1 MNFNKQ
7 AAIERDTM
15 EKVSHDVKGNDGIG
29 TLTREELQKF
39 GARKQE
45 QALKITGLMEK
56 VVAKEN
62 LDRARKR
69 VIGNNGAAGV
79 DQMKAKELQNWLNNN
94 QDELIK
100 LLLAGT
106 YEPTPVR
113 RVDIPKPK
121 GGTRQLGIPT
131 VVDRFVQQATL
142 QVLTPIFDPLFS
154 ESSYGFRPGRSTH
167 QALIK
172 AKEYVE
178 EGRETVVDIDLE
190 KFFDNVNHDILMSR
204 IARIIDDKEILRII
218 RKFLQAGIM
227 HNGVCILQEKGTPQG
242 GPLSPLLANIM
253 LDDLDKEL
261 ERRGHKFCRYADDC
275 NIYVYSQKAG
285 ERIMSS
291 VEEFLSKKLKLRIN
305 HDKSQVSPCRTE
317 NFSGIHDLELGDN
330 ACLKRKYQKGSRN
343 NQASDPENQRNCFR
357 KSYL

>member
-142 QVLTPIFDPLFS
+142 QVL
-154 ESSYGFRPGRSTH
+154 
-167 QALIK
+167 
-172 AKEYVE
+172 
-178 EGRETVVDIDLE
+178 
-190 KFFDNVNHDILMSR
+190 
-204 IARIIDDKEILRII
+204 
-218 RKFLQAGIM
+218 
-227 HNGVCILQEKGTPQG
+227 
-242 GPLSPLLANIM
+242 
-253 LDDLDKEL
+253 
-261 ERRGHKFCRYADDC
+261 
-275 NIYVYSQKAG
+275 
-285 ERIMSS
+285 
-291 VEEFLSKKLKLRIN
+291 
-305 HDKSQVSPCRTE
+305 
-317 NFSGIHDLELGDN
+317 
-330 ACLKRKYQKGSRN
+330 
-343 NQASDPENQRNCFR
+343 
-357 KSYL
+357 

>member
-1 MNFNKQ
+1 VNFNKQ

-15 EKVSHDVKGNDGIG
+15 ERVSHGVKSNDGIG
-29 TLTREELQKF
+29 ALTREELQSF
-39 GARKQE
+39 EARKQE
-45 QALKITGLMEK
+45 QALKITGLMQK

-62 LDRARKR
+62 LEQAYKR
-69 VIGNNGAAGV
+69 VVSNNGAAGV
-79 DQMKAKELQNWLNNN
+79 DQMKVKELQTWLSNN
-94 QDELIK
+94 QDELTK
-100 LLLAGT
+100 SLLAGT

-131 VVDRFVQQATL
+131 VVDRFVQQAIL
-142 QVLTPIFDPLFS
+142 QVLTPIFDPRFS
-154 ESSYGFRPGRSTH
+154 ESSYGFRPGRSAH
-167 QALIK
+167 QALTK

-178 EGRETVVDIDLE
+178 EGRWIVVDIDLE

-204 IARIIDDKEILRII
+204 VTRIIDDKEMLRII
-218 RKFLQAGIM
+218 RKFLQSGIM

-242 GPLSPLLANIM
+242 GPLSPLLANVI

-291 VEEFLSKKLKLRIN
+291 VEEFLTKKLKLKIN

-317 NFSGIHDLELGDN
+317 DILGIHDLELWNDAN
-330 ACLKRKYQKGSRN
+330 LKRKHQKS
-343 NQASDPENQRNCFR
+343 Q
-357 KSYL
+357 